1 MKKEMMKKD
10 MDMVLT
16 EDILLVATDYLY
28 GRFDDV
34 VDNPASLIS
43 ELSDEGMDIP
53 YREAVFTILYCGR
66 WEHDDWLDEVC
77 FVFPHTQECMREY
90 QTVKE
95 NFGKEVEFIHGKHG
109 EFDSYY
115 VIEFKKQS

>member
-1 MKKEMMKKD
+1 MLRREEIMN
-10 MDMVLT
+10 DMVLT
-16 EDILLVATDYLY
+16 ENILLRATEYLY
-28 GRFDDV
+28 DRFDDV
-34 VDNPASLIS
+34 VTNPASLIS
-43 ELSDEGMDIP
+43 ELSDEGVSIP

-66 WEHDDWLDEVC
+66 WEHDDWLDETY
-77 FVFPHTQECMREY
+77 FILPHTQECMREY

-95 NFGKEVEFIHGKHG
+95 NFGKEVKFIHGKYD